1 MVLLALTVI
10 TPAPAA
16 AQIYTVLTFDVKG
29 DGRDPALADAA
40 QLAYRYDK
48 QQDLLWFRIA
58 LYGVPNENAFG
69 VNIVIDSGGDD
80 ATRMNWWGGNKTFKF
95 DKLVTAWVT
104 RGNNGYQG
112 TIGVGDV
119 AGVNAKQLN
128 NLHRNNLQIRVE
140 GDSIV
145 IGVKRTD
152 ITDKMKMN
160 VIAAV
165 GSNQQWND
173 DLPNAGSAAI
183 DLSRTTPGV
192 REIDVGR
199 NNLELTK
206 EYKTLADRDHPVIAK
221 KGSGK
226 QTLIL
231 IPGMYSGTK
240 SFDSFIDR
248 NETQYKIFLVTPP
261 GINGT
266 PSRAMPARGTSF
278 SELSW
283 TRGLERDIL
292 NLIRKEKL
300 TKPIIVAER
309 QPGAQAAIELAIE
322 HSDQIG
328 GVVLVG
334 TNLVQSFFSPKDPT
348 RKTPLALS
356 DRAGFVDESWA
367 AKWFKYVTPE
377 TWKNGDL
384 AKQLLSVDP
393 ARAQTAWDEL
403 ESALLEIKVRYL
415 CEFWASDVTRDFDK
429 LKVPVL
435 ALLPGFDEKFFADPA
450 NAFAKPAFLDS
461 WEMLVP
467 KNPQLELLRIP
478 NARMLVLDDQPK
490 LADEAIARFVERIG
504 KLQKANEGGRFR
516 SKCDFGFPC
525 DTSNER
531 KRCDDNQYRNRGSL
545 CRGPEKGRRVLDET
559 SWFRSP
565 S

>member
-1 MVLLALTVI
+1 MSQKRQSDRISKILLVWLVI
-10 TPAPAA
+10 VSAPAIA
-16 AQIYTVLTFDVKG
+16 TAQIYTVLTFDAKG
-29 DGRDPALADAA
+29 DGRDPSLADAA

-69 VNIVIDSGGDD
+69 VNIVIDTGADD

-95 DKLVTAWVT
+95 DRLVTAWVT
-104 RGNNGYQG
+104 RGDNGYQG
-112 TIGVGDV
+112 TVGVGDV
-119 AGVNAKQLN
+119 AGVNAKHLN
-128 NLHRNNLQIRVE
+128 NLHQNNLQIRVE

-165 GSNQQWND
+165 GSSEQWND

-199 NNLELTK
+199 NNLELPK
-206 EYKTLADRDHPVIAK
+206 EYGTLADHLPPLITS

-226 QTLIL
+226 RTLIL
-231 IPGMYSGTK
+231 VPGMYSGAT
-240 SFDSFIDR
+240 SFDSFIAR
-248 NETQYKIFLVTPP
+248 NQTQYKFFLVTPP

-266 PSRAMPARGTSF
+266 PSRLMPTPGASF
-278 SELSW
+278 SELTW
-283 TRGLERDIL
+283 TRRLERDIL
-292 NLIRKEKL
+292 NLIRTEKL
-300 TKPIIVAER
+300 TKPMIVAER

-322 HSDQIG
+322 HPDQIG

-348 RKTPLALS
+348 RKTAIAFS
-356 DRAGFVDESWA
+356 DRAAFVDESWA
-367 AKWFKYVTPE
+367 AKWFKYVTSE

-393 ARAQTAWDEL
+393 ARALTAWDEL
-403 ESALLEIKVRYL
+403 ESAPLEIKVRYL
-415 CEFWASDVTRDFDK
+415 CEFWASDVTRGFDK

-435 ALLPGFDEKFFADPA
+435 ALVPGFDEKFLADPA
-450 NAFAKPAFLDS
+450 NGFAKPAFLDS
-461 WEMLVP
+461 WETVVP
-467 KNPQLELLRIP
+467 KTPQLELVKIP
-478 NARMLVLDDQPK
+478 NARMLVLDDQPQF
-490 LADEAIARFVERIG
+490 ADEAIATFMKHIG
-504 KLQKANEGGRFR
+504 NPQKQ
-516 SKCDFGFPC
+516 K
-525 DTSNER
+525 
-531 KRCDDNQYRNRGSL
+531 
-545 CRGPEKGRRVLDET
+545 
-559 SWFRSP
+559 
-565 S
+565 

>member
-1 MVLLALTVI
+1 MNKRQSSTSISRIIVLLALTVI
-10 TPAPAA
+10 TPVPAA
-16 AQIYTVLTFDVKG
+16 AQVYTVLTFDVKG
-29 DGRDPALADAA
+29 DGRDPSLADAA
-40 QLAYRYDK
+40 QLAYRWDK

-69 VNIVIDSGGDD
+69 VNIAIDSGGDD
-80 ATRMNWWGGNKTFKF
+80 ATKMNWWGGNKTFKF

-104 RGNNGYQG
+104 HGNNGYQG
-112 TIGVGDV
+112 TIGVADV
-119 AGVNAKQLN
+119 AGVHAKQLN
-128 NLHRNNLQIRVE
+128 NLHQNNLQIRVE

-165 GSNQQWND
+165 GSNEQWND

-183 DLSRTTPGV
+183 DLSKTTPGV

-199 NNLELTK
+199 NNLELPK
-206 EYKTLADRDHPVIAK
+206 EYRTLADHQPPLITK

-226 QTLIL
+226 RTLIL
-231 IPGMYSGTK
+231 VPGMYSGAT

-248 NETQYKIFLVTPP
+248 NQTEYKCFLVTAP

-278 SELSW
+278 SELTW
-283 TRGLERDIL
+283 TRSLERDIL

-300 TKPIIVAER
+300 AKPIIVAER
-309 QPGAQAAIELAIE
+309 QPGGQAAIELAIE
-322 HSDQIG
+322 HPDQIG
-328 GVVLVG
+328 GIVLVG
-334 TNLVQSFFSPKDPT
+334 TNLVQAFFSPKDPT
-348 RKTPLALS
+348 RKTALAFS

-393 ARAQTAWDEL
+393 ARALTAWDEL
-403 ESALLEIKVRYL
+403 ESAPLEIKVRYL

-435 ALLPGFDEKFFADPA
+435 ALVPGFDEKFLADPA

-461 WEMLVP
+461 WETLVP

-490 LADEAIARFVERIG
+490 LADEAIARFIEEIG
-504 KLQKANEGGRFR
+504 KLQKG
-516 SKCDFGFPC
+516 
-525 DTSNER
+525 
-531 KRCDDNQYRNRGSL
+531 Q
-545 CRGPEKGRRVLDET
+545 
-559 SWFRSP
+559 
-565 S
+565 